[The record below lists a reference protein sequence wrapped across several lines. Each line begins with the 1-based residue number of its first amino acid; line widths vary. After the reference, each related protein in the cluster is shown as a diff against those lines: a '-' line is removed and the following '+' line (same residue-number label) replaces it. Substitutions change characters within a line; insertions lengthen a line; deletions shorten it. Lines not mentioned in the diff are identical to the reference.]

1 MPSCCPALLLTRTP
15 SRLLALAL
23 ATVLT
28 ACGGGSSPASQAPA
42 VVQKAADGAVA
53 RGLVGVTL
61 VHLSG
66 TETTSARAGVR
77 QVGAA
82 APIEAGD
89 AFLIGSTT
97 KAMTAALAARL
108 VEQGRIAWA
117 TTLAEALPDLAG
129 GMRPEYRTV
138 TLAQLLDHR
147 GGVLAMNNGADTERF
162 QAALEAS
169 TAPLPTTLAGRER
182 YFAAWLLTQTPVAT
196 PGQGFAYS
204 NGGYVLAALMLQAR
218 TGRTYADLFE
228 QELARPLGFTVSWTS
243 DDVSFSQRPVGH
255 GGTAAKPTA
264 LVPLDA
270 DAARWLDVL
279 RPGGVGTT
287 ITPASYATWVG
298 WHLRA
303 LQGTATPLAA
313 SYVRRLQSLKAGDY
327 ALGWIAA
334 DVDGRPVL
342 AHDGEYRGFS
352 SMVAVDARG
361 RSATF
366 GFTNTEAD
374 DGTWTLAAMNQAL
387 LDIERALPPAP

>member
-1 MPSCCPALLLTRTP
+1 MLSRRPTRPLARTP
-15 SRLLALAL
+15 FRLFALAL
-23 ATVLT
+23 ATVLA

-61 VHLSG
+61 HHLSG
-66 TETTSARAGVR
+66 TETTAARAGVR
-77 QVGAA
+77 QAGAA
-82 APIEAGD
+82 APIQAGD

-108 VEQGRIAWA
+108 VDQGRIAWT
-117 TTLAEALPDLAG
+117 TTLAEALPDLAE
-129 GMRPEYRTV
+129 GMRPEYRAV

-162 QAALEAS
+162 QAALAAS

-182 YFAAWLLTQTPVAT
+182 YFAAWLLTQTPVTT

-243 DDVSFSQRPVGH
+243 DDVSFTQRPVGH
-255 GGTAAKPTA
+255 GGTPAKPAA
-264 LVPLDA
+264 LLPLDA
-270 DAARWLDVL
+270 DTARWLDVL

-313 SYVRRLQSLKAGDY
+313 SYVRRLQSLQTGDY

>member
-1 MPSCCPALLLTRTP
+1 MLSRRSTRPLTRTP
-15 SRLLALAL
+15 SRLFALAL

-28 ACGGGSSPASQAPA
+28 ACGGGNSPASQAPA

-66 TETTSARAGVR
+66 TETTAARAGVR
-77 QVGAA
+77 QAGAA

-108 VEQGRIAWA
+108 VEQGRIAWT
-117 TTLAEALPDLAG
+117 TTLAEALPDLAE
-129 GMRPEYRTV
+129 GMRPEYRAV

-169 TAPLPTTLAGRER
+169 TAPLLTTLAGRER
-182 YFAAWLLTQTPVAT
+182 YFAAWLLTQTP
-196 PGQGFAYS
+196 
-204 NGGYVLAALMLQAR
+204 VLAALMLQAR

-243 DDVSFSQRPVGH
+243 DDVSFTQRPVGH

-270 DAARWLDVL
+270 DTARWLDVL

-327 ALGWIAA
+327 ALGWIAT

-361 RSATF
+361 RSASF

>member
-1 MPSCCPALLLTRTP
+1 M
-15 SRLLALAL
+15 
-23 ATVLT
+23 LT
-28 ACGGGSSPASQAPA
+28 ACGGGTRASAAPDAAPA
-42 VVQKAADGAVA
+42 AVQKAADAAVA

-61 VHLSG
+61 YHLSG
-66 TETTSARAGVR
+66 SETTAARAGLR
-77 QVGAA
+77 QAGSA

-89 AFLIGSTT
+89 PFLIGSTT
-97 KAMTAALAARL
+97 KAMTAALAARV
-108 VEQGRIAWA
+108 VEQGRIAWT
-117 TTLAEALPDLAG
+117 TTLAEALPELAA
-129 GMRPEYRTV
+129 GMRPEYRPV

-162 QAALEAS
+162 QAALESS
-169 TAPLPTTLAGRER
+169 TTPLPTTLAGRER
-182 YFAAWLLTQTPVAT
+182 YFAAWLLAQAPVAA

-218 TGRTYADLFE
+218 TGRTYADLFA
-228 QELARPLGFTVSWTS
+228 QELARPLGLTVSWTS
-243 DDVSFSQRPVGH
+243 DDVTFTQRPVGH
-255 GGTAAKPTA
+255 SGAKGQLTA
-264 LVPLDA
+264 LAPLDA
-270 DAARWLDVL
+270 DSAAWLTVL

-287 ITPASYATWVG
+287 VTPASYATWVG

-313 SYVRRLQSLKAGDY
+313 SYVRRLQSLQAGDY

-352 SMVAVDARG
+352 SMVAIDARG
-361 RSATF
+361 RSASF

-374 DGTWTLAAMNQAL
+374 DGTWTLASMNQAL